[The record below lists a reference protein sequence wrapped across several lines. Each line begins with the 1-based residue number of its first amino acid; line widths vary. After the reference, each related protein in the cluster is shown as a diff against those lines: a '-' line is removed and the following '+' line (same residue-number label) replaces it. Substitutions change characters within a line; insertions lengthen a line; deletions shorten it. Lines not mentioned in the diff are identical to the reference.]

1 MGLVLFEMREREV
14 VHCMVSECA
23 LRNCAQLDGEAD
35 NEVEN
40 LFFFYQ
46 RKVETIASRQCGF
59 WTCRSSLR
67 CLVSPHF
74 LDSAKERKF

>member
-46 RKVETIASRQCGF
+46 RKVETIASRQFGCGF
-59 WTCRSSLR
+59 KNPIVRTLDLAPHGRS
-67 CLVSPHF
+67 
-74 LDSAKERKF
+74 